1 MWSKIYKYFL
11 ILAIGIGGV
20 SCSDDLPGIESDPV
34 PDSPGTVTIRFS
46 NTRGS
51 RSAASD
57 NAETLIKDLVVA
69 LYPSGADESEK
80 PVVAKRFTGLTDH
93 NSKTVAI
100 HLTEDMVD
108 ELFNGGING
117 AQCRLFALAN
127 IEDNMAEGTTLPEE
141 PTIAEM
147 KDLAVAT
154 SFKTTPIPASFIMAG
169 EGTVTYTAGVN
180 TADPGSASGSADLYR
195 AAAKIMLNLKLPESI
210 NVGSE
215 ESPEIWLP
223 EENGIQAI
231 ISNGVDESVAYPV
244 NPVEDGVQ
252 IPWQPAS
259 DGAYYDGEVS
269 EGRSVRP
276 ITNNGSTAEYPY
288 VMGVPF
294 YTYPNA
300 WEEKPDENHKT
311 TLTLMVPWRKQGE
324 TSWHTYYYQVPVTP
338 TDLPQIVRNYSY
350 NINLNVGML
359 GSLVP
364 EDPMELENLTYQVVN
379 WSDQS
384 IDVNIQD
391 YRYLVVNPNS
401 VSVQNEGEV
410 MIPFYSS
417 HPVDINDIT
426 MTFQRFNF
434 YSDGN
439 GEVVNIEVPQA
450 KLDASETTTDGTT
463 YKMVSYEIVT
473 DPVTNQMSLK
483 INHPLEIWTPVN
495 NAGAEVSLTNRN
507 GTGQNTLTNVT
518 NSIARFVRP
527 TNPEEPFSSYIFK
540 VSIRHK
546 DNPSFSEEI
555 TLTQYPA
562 MYIDAKR
569 NEGGGTNS
577 YDGVTATGNVIV
589 NAGYG
594 TTDATWNTSATLGS
608 MTNALSGSNANP
620 NMYVITV
627 SQLSV
632 GSEYTIGD
640 PRSLFINNNLS
651 GDGALAT
658 PTADGN
664 AAGAYTGN
672 FNNYRT
678 NGTGNNWCRR
688 APALY
693 PNTTQRT
700 LTYYY
705 PTIEDKDEYKNMV
718 APKFRVAS
726 SYGKTTTVNRQSA
739 RRRMATY
746 QEVNCPAGRWRL
758 PTYGELEYIVKLSGS
773 GKIPIL
779 FTPYSSSGTGYWTAQ
794 GVCNVNNDGTIEL
807 TTATTGAVR
816 GIYDEWYWEQYPQYS
831 ISPTGSNYTYT
842 LGDVPRGAQ

>member
-20 SCSDDLPGIESDPV
+20 ACSDDLPGIESDPV

-46 NTRGS
+46 NTRVS

-108 ELFNGGING
+108 KLFNGGING

-127 IEDNMAEGTTLPEE
+127 IEDNIVKGETLPEE

-147 KDLAVAT
+147 KNLAVAT

-259 DGAYYDGEVS
+259 NDAYYDGEVS
-269 EGRSVRP
+269 VGESVRS
-276 ITNNGSTAEYPY
+276 ITNNESAADYPY

-324 TSWHTYYYQVPVTP
+324 ESWHTYYYQVPVTP
-338 TDLPQIVRNYSY
+338 ADLPQIVRNYSY

-439 GEVVNIEVPQA
+439 GEVVNIEVPKT
-450 KLDASETTTDGTT
+450 KLDASETTTDGTA

-495 NAGAEVSLTNRN
+495 NAGAEVSLTNRS
-507 GTGQNTLTNVT
+507 GTGQNSLTNVT

-555 TLTQYPA
+555 TLTQYPG
-562 MYIDAKR
+562 MYIEADR
-569 NEGGGTNS
+569 NEGGSYYTSNTRTSDYGFVFVNPTYTQGSQNNYWTNS
-577 YDGVTATGNVIV
+577 TELGGVMGLTGNNV
-589 NAGYG
+589 
-594 TTDATWNTSATLGS
+594 
-608 MTNALSGSNANP
+608 NP
-620 NMYVITV
+620 NMYVINI

-632 GSEYTIGD
+632 GSDFIIGD
-640 PRSLFINNNLS
+640 PRSNFINNSLDIDGNLV
-651 GDGALAT
+651 
-658 PTADGN
+658 PTADQTTQ
-664 AAGAYTGN
+664 AG
-672 FNNYRT
+672 
-678 NGTGNNWCRR
+678 NWCNE
-688 APALY
+688 ADALY
-693 PNTTQRT
+693 NNSNKRRLQ
-700 LTYYY
+700 YYY
-705 PTIEDKDEYKNMV
+705 PTNEVPATDKAAYMV
-718 APKFRVAS
+718 APKIRIAS
-726 SYGKTTTVNRQSA
+726 SWGVTYHISRVNA
-739 RRRMATY
+739 RRRAATY
-746 QEVNCPAGRWRL
+746 QERGCPAGRWRL
-758 PTYGELEYIVKLSGS
+758 PTLGEFTYITQLSAA
-773 GKIPIL
+773 GKIPTL
-779 FTPYSSSGTGYWTAQ
+779 FTLNNNYLTAQ
-794 GVCNVNNDGTIEL
+794 GVYRVDRNGNVTAQNN
-807 TTATTGAVR
+807 ATTTSIRAV
-816 GIYDEWYWEQYPQYS
+816 YDEWYWENSQYQLTS
-831 ISPTGSNYTYT
+831 GANGGYTYT

>member
-51 RSAASD
+51 RSEASD
-57 NAETLIKDLVVA
+57 NAETLIKDLVLA

-108 ELFNGGING
+108 KLFNGGING

-180 TADPGSASGSADLYR
+180 TADPGSASGNADLYR

-223 EENGIQAI
+223 EQNGIQAI

-252 IPWQPAS
+252 IPWQPAT

-269 EGRSVRP
+269 EGNSVRS

-324 TSWHTYYYQVPVTP
+324 ESWHTYYYQVPVTP

-518 NSIARFVRP
+518 NSIARFIRP

-540 VSIRHK
+540 VTIRHK

-555 TLTQYPA
+555 TLTQYPG
-562 MYIDAKR
+562 MYIEADR
-569 NEGGGTNS
+569 NEGGSYYTSNTGTSDYGFVFVNPTYNQGWQNNYWTNS
-577 YDGVTATGNVIV
+577 T
-589 NAGYG
+589 
-594 TTDATWNTSATLGS
+594 TLGGVHGVAGDNS
-608 MTNALSGSNANP
+608 NP
-620 NMYVITV
+620 NMYVINI
-627 SQLSV
+627 SQLDNTSQ
-632 GSEYTIGD
+632 YIIGD
-640 PRSLFINNNLS
+640 PRMKYTKNDLETAVTQNRTTRYPALTTAVSNATQ
-651 GDGALAT
+651 GA
-658 PTADGN
+658 
-664 AAGAYTGN
+664 
-672 FNNYRT
+672 
-678 NGTGNNWCRR
+678 GTWCVE
-688 APALY
+688 ASALY
-693 PNTTQRT
+693 PLGVTTQRR
-700 LTYYY
+700 LENYY
-705 PTIEDKDEYKNMV
+705 PTIETDETKMMV

-726 SYGKTTTVNRQSA
+726 SYGKTSTLNRDRA
-739 RRRMATY
+739 RQRMATY
-746 QEVNCPAGRWRL
+746 QERYCPAGRWRL
-758 PTYGELEYIVKLSGS
+758 PTYGELQFITSLSS
-773 GKIPIL
+773 VGKIPEL
-779 FTPYSSSGTGYWTAQ
+779 YTTGSTYWTAQ
-794 GVCNVNNDGTIEL
+794 GPCTVNSDGTITL
-807 TTATTGAVR
+807 VTANNNTFGNYYVR
-816 GIYDEWYWEQYPQYS
+816 GVYDEWYWDGFPQYS
-831 ISPTGSNYTYT
+831 LSPNAVSYDFVF
-842 LGDVPRGAQ
+842 GDVPRGAQ

>member
-108 ELFNGGING
+108 KLFNGGING

-127 IEDNMAEGTTLPEE
+127 IEDNMAEGATLPEE

-169 EGTVTYTAGVN
+169 EGTVVYTAGVN

-195 AAAKIMLNLKLPESI
+195 AAAKIMLNLNLPESI

-223 EENGIQAI
+223 EQNGIQAI

-252 IPWQPAS
+252 IPWQPVS
-259 DGAYYDGEVS
+259 DDDYYDGEVS
-269 EGRSVRP
+269 EGRSVRS
-276 ITNNGSTAEYPY
+276 ITNNGSAAEYPY

-311 TLTLMVPWRKQGE
+311 TLTLMVPWRKDGE
-324 TSWHTYYYQVPVTP
+324 ESWHTYYYQVPVTP

-495 NAGAEVSLTNRN
+495 NAGVEVSLTDRN

-555 TLTQYPA
+555 TLTQYPG
-562 MYIDAKR
+562 MYIEADR
-569 NEGGGTNS
+569 NEGGSYYTSNTGTSDYGFVFVNPTYNQGWQNNYWTNS
-577 YDGVTATGNVIV
+577 TTLGGVHGLTGNNV
-589 NAGYG
+589 
-594 TTDATWNTSATLGS
+594 
-608 MTNALSGSNANP
+608 NP
-620 NMYVITV
+620 NMYVINI

-632 GSEYTIGD
+632 GSDYIIGD
-640 PRSLFINNNLS
+640 PRSKFINNSLDIDGNLV
-651 GDGALAT
+651 
-658 PTADGN
+658 PTADQTTQ
-664 AAGAYTGN
+664 AG
-672 FNNYRT
+672 
-678 NGTGNNWCRR
+678 NWCNE
-688 APALY
+688 ADALY
-693 PNTTQRT
+693 NNSNKRRLQ
-700 LTYYY
+700 YYY
-705 PTIEDKDEYKNMV
+705 PTNEVPATDKAAYMV
-718 APKFRVAS
+718 APKIRIAS
-726 SYGKTTTVNRQSA
+726 SWGVTNQISRVNA
-739 RRRMATY
+739 RRRAATY
-746 QEVNCPAGRWRL
+746 QERGCPAGRWRL
-758 PTYGELEYIVKLSGS
+758 PTLGEFTYITQLSAA
-773 GKIPIL
+773 GKIPTL
-779 FTPYSSSGTGYWTAQ
+779 FSLNNNYLTAQ
-794 GVCNVNNDGTIEL
+794 GVYRVDRNGNVTAQNNAT
-807 TTATTGAVR
+807 TTAIRAV
-816 GIYDEWYWEQYPQYS
+816 YDEWYWENSQYQLTS
-831 ISPTGSNYTYT
+831 GANGGYTYT

>member
-20 SCSDDLPGIESDPV
+20 ACSDDLPGIESDPV

-51 RSAASD
+51 RSADSD

-100 HLTEDMVD
+100 HLTEDMV
-108 ELFNGGING
+108 EKLFNGING

-127 IEDNMAEGTTLPEE
+127 IEDNIVKGETLPEE

-169 EGTVTYTAGVN
+169 EGTVAYTAGVN

-223 EENGIQAI
+223 EQTGIQAI

-276 ITNNGSTAEYPY
+276 ITNNGSSADYPF

-311 TLTLMVPWRKQGE
+311 TLTLMVPWRKDGE

-434 YSDGN
+434 YSNGN

-495 NAGAEVSLTNRN
+495 NTGAEVSLTNREE
-507 GTGQNTLTNVT
+507 NTLTTVT

-555 TLTQYPA
+555 TLTQYPG
-562 MYIDAKR
+562 MYIEADR
-569 NEGGGTNS
+569 NEGGSYYTSNTGTSDYGFVFVNPTYNQGLQNNYWTNS
-577 YDGVTATGNVIV
+577 T
-589 NAGYG
+589 
-594 TTDATWNTSATLGS
+594 TLGGVHGVAGDNS
-608 MTNALSGSNANP
+608 NP
-620 NMYVITV
+620 NMYVINI
-627 SQLSV
+627 SQLDNTSQ
-632 GSEYTIGD
+632 YIIGD
-640 PRSLFINNNLS
+640 PRMKYTKNDLVTAVTQNRTTRYPALTTAVSNATQ
-651 GDGALAT
+651 GA
-658 PTADGN
+658 
-664 AAGAYTGN
+664 
-672 FNNYRT
+672 
-678 NGTGNNWCRR
+678 GTWCVE
-688 APALY
+688 ASALY
-693 PNTTQRT
+693 PLGVTTKRR
-700 LTYYY
+700 LENYY
-705 PTIEDKDEYKNMV
+705 PTIETDETKMMV

-726 SYGKTTTVNRQSA
+726 SYGKTNTLNRDRA
-739 RRRMATY
+739 RQRMATY
-746 QEVNCPAGRWRL
+746 QERYCPAGRWRL
-758 PTYGELEYIVKLSGS
+758 PTYGELQFITSLSS
-773 GKIPIL
+773 VGKIPEL
-779 FTPYSSSGTGYWTAQ
+779 YTTGSTYWTAQ
-794 GVCNVNNDGTIEL
+794 GPCTVNSNGTITL
-807 TTATTGAVR
+807 VTANNNTFENYFVR
-816 GIYDEWYWEQYPQYS
+816 GVYDEWYWDGFPQYS
-831 ISPTGSNYTYT
+831 LSPNAVSYDFVF
-842 LGDVPRGAQ
+842 GDVPRGAQ

>member
-51 RSAASD
+51 RSEASD
-57 NAETLIKDLVVA
+57 NAETLIKDLVLA

-108 ELFNGGING
+108 KLFNGGING

-169 EGTVTYTAGVN
+169 EGTVAYTAGVN

-252 IPWQPAS
+252 IPWQPVT
-259 DGAYYDGEVS
+259 DDAYYDGEVS
-269 EGRSVRP
+269 EGSSVRS
-276 ITNNGSTAEYPY
+276 ITNNESATDYPY

-311 TLTLMVPWRKQGE
+311 TLTLMVPWRKDGE

-364 EDPMELENLTYQVVN
+364 EDPMELENLTYKVVN

-450 KLDASETTTDGTT
+450 KLDASETTTDGTS

-495 NAGAEVSLTNRN
+495 NAGAEVSLTNRS

-555 TLTQYPA
+555 TLTQYPG
-562 MYIDAKR
+562 MYIEADR
-569 NEGGGTNS
+569 NEGGSYYTSNTRTSNYGFVFVNPTYTQGSQNNYWTNS
-577 YDGVTATGNVIV
+577 TELGGVMGLTGNNV
-589 NAGYG
+589 
-594 TTDATWNTSATLGS
+594 
-608 MTNALSGSNANP
+608 NP
-620 NMYVITV
+620 NMYVINI

-632 GSEYTIGD
+632 GSDFIIGD
-640 PRSLFINNNLS
+640 PRSNFINNSLDIDGNLV
-651 GDGALAT
+651 
-658 PTADGN
+658 PTADETTQ
-664 AAGAYTGN
+664 AG
-672 FNNYRT
+672 
-678 NGTGNNWCRR
+678 NWCNE
-688 APALY
+688 ADALY
-693 PNTTQRT
+693 NNSNKRRLQ
-700 LTYYY
+700 YYY
-705 PTIEDKDEYKNMV
+705 PTNEVPATDKAAYMV
-718 APKFRVAS
+718 APKIRIAS
-726 SYGKTTTVNRQSA
+726 SWGVTYHISRVNA
-739 RRRMATY
+739 RRRAATY
-746 QEVNCPAGRWRL
+746 QERGCPAGRWRL
-758 PTYGELEYIVKLSGS
+758 PTLGEFTYITQLSAA
-773 GKIPIL
+773 GKIPTL
-779 FTPYSSSGTGYWTAQ
+779 FTLNNNYLTAQ
-794 GVCNVNNDGTIEL
+794 GVYRVDRNGNVTAQNN
-807 TTATTGAVR
+807 ATTTSIRAV
-816 GIYDEWYWEQYPQYS
+816 YDEWYWENSQYQLTS
-831 ISPTGSNYTYT
+831 GANGGYTYT

>member
-20 SCSDDLPGIESDPV
+20 ACSDDLPGIESDPV

-51 RSAASD
+51 RSADSD

-100 HLTEDMVD
+100 HLTEDMV
-108 ELFNGGING
+108 EKLFNGING

-127 IEDNMAEGTTLPEE
+127 IEDNIVKGETLPEE

-169 EGTVTYTAGVN
+169 EGTVAYTAGVN

-223 EENGIQAI
+223 EQNGIQAI

-276 ITNNGSTAEYPY
+276 ITNNGSSADYPF

-311 TLTLMVPWRKQGE
+311 TLTLMVPWRKDGE

-434 YSDGN
+434 YSNGN

-495 NAGAEVSLTNRN
+495 NTGAEVSLTNREE
-507 GTGQNTLTNVT
+507 NTLTTVT

-555 TLTQYPA
+555 TLTQYPG
-562 MYIDAKR
+562 MYIEADR
-569 NEGGGTNS
+569 NEGGSYYTSNTGTSDYGFVFVNPTYNQGLQNNYWTNS
-577 YDGVTATGNVIV
+577 T
-589 NAGYG
+589 
-594 TTDATWNTSATLGS
+594 TLGGVHGVAGDNS
-608 MTNALSGSNANP
+608 NP
-620 NMYVITV
+620 NMYVINI
-627 SQLSV
+627 SQLDNTSQ
-632 GSEYTIGD
+632 YIIGD
-640 PRSLFINNNLS
+640 PRMKYTKNDLVTAVTQNRTTRYPALTTAVSNATQ
-651 GDGALAT
+651 GA
-658 PTADGN
+658 
-664 AAGAYTGN
+664 
-672 FNNYRT
+672 
-678 NGTGNNWCRR
+678 GTWCVE
-688 APALY
+688 ASALY
-693 PNTTQRT
+693 PLGVTTKRR
-700 LTYYY
+700 LENYY
-705 PTIEDKDEYKNMV
+705 PTIETDETKMMV

-726 SYGKTTTVNRQSA
+726 SYGKTNTLNRDRA
-739 RRRMATY
+739 RQRMATY
-746 QEVNCPAGRWRL
+746 QERYCPAGRWRL
-758 PTYGELEYIVKLSGS
+758 PTYGELQFITSLSS
-773 GKIPIL
+773 VGKIPEL
-779 FTPYSSSGTGYWTAQ
+779 YTTGSTYWTAQ
-794 GVCNVNNDGTIEL
+794 GPCTVNSNGTITL
-807 TTATTGAVR
+807 VTANNNTFENYFVR
-816 GIYDEWYWEQYPQYS
+816 GVYDEWYWDGFPQYS
-831 ISPTGSNYTYT
+831 LSPNAVSYDFVF
-842 LGDVPRGAQ
+842 GDVPRGAQ

>member
-20 SCSDDLPGIESDPV
+20 ACSDDLPGIESDPV

-69 LYPSGADESEK
+69 LYPSGADEGEK

-108 ELFNGGING
+108 KLFNGGING
-117 AQCRLFALAN
+117 TQCRLFALAN
-127 IEDNMAEGTTLPEE
+127 IEDNVAEGTTLPEE

-154 SFKTTPIPASFIMAG
+154 LFKTTPIPASFIMAG
-169 EGTVTYTAGVN
+169 EGTVAYTAGVN

-195 AAAKIMLNLKLPESI
+195 AAAKIMLNLNLPESI

-223 EENGIQAI
+223 EQNGIQAI

-252 IPWQPAS
+252 IPWQPAT

-269 EGRSVRP
+269 EGNSVRS

-338 TDLPQIVRNYSY
+338 TDLPKIVRNYSY

-439 GEVVNIEVPQA
+439 GEVVNIDVPKT

-540 VSIRHK
+540 VTIRHK

-555 TLTQYPA
+555 TLTQYPG
-562 MYIDAKR
+562 MYIEADR
-569 NEGGGTNS
+569 NAGGSYYTSNTGTSNYGFVFVNPTYTQGSQNNYWTNSTELGGVQGLTGTN
-577 YDGVTATGNVIV
+577 V
-589 NAGYG
+589 
-594 TTDATWNTSATLGS
+594 
-608 MTNALSGSNANP
+608 NP
-620 NMYVITV
+620 NMYVINI

-632 GSEYTIGD
+632 GSDFIIGD
-640 PRSLFINNNLS
+640 PRSKFINNSLSVNGNLV
-651 GDGALAT
+651 
-658 PTADGN
+658 PTADE
-664 AAGAYTGN
+664 ASQAG
-672 FNNYRT
+672 
-678 NGTGNNWCRR
+678 NWCNE
-688 APALY
+688 ADALY
-693 PNTTQRT
+693 NNSNKRRLQ
-700 LTYYY
+700 YYY
-705 PTIEDKDEYKNMV
+705 PTNEVLATDKAAYMV
-718 APKFRVAS
+718 APKIRVAS
-726 SYGKTTTVNRQSA
+726 SWGVTRSISRVNA
-739 RRRMATY
+739 RRRAATY
-746 QEVNCPAGRWRL
+746 QERGCPAGRWRL
-758 PTYGELEYIVKLSGS
+758 PTLGEFTYITQLSAA
-773 GKIPIL
+773 GKIPTL
-779 FTPYSSSGTGYWTAQ
+779 FSLNTNYLTAQ
-794 GVCNVNNDGTIEL
+794 GVYRVDRYGNVTAQNNAT
-807 TTATTGAVR
+807 TTAIRAV
-816 GIYDEWYWEQYPQYS
+816 YDEWYWENSQYQLTS
-831 ISPTGSNYTYT
+831 GANGGYTYT

>member
-20 SCSDDLPGIESDPV
+20 ACSDDLPGIESDPV

-51 RSAASD
+51 RSADSD
-57 NAETLIKDLVVA
+57 NAETLIKDLVLA

-108 ELFNGGING
+108 KLFNGGING

-180 TADPGSASGSADLYR
+180 TADPGSASGNADLYR

-252 IPWQPAS
+252 IPWQPAT

-269 EGRSVRP
+269 EGNSVRS

-324 TSWHTYYYQVPVTP
+324 ESWHTYYYQVPVTP

-495 NAGAEVSLTNRN
+495 NAGAEVSLTNRS

-555 TLTQYPA
+555 TLTQYPG
-562 MYIDAKR
+562 MYIEADR
-569 NEGGGTNS
+569 NEGGSYYTSNTRTSNYGFVFVNPTYTQGSQNNYWTNS
-577 YDGVTATGNVIV
+577 TELGGVMGLTGNNV
-589 NAGYG
+589 
-594 TTDATWNTSATLGS
+594 
-608 MTNALSGSNANP
+608 NP
-620 NMYVITV
+620 NMYVINI

-632 GSEYTIGD
+632 GSDFIIGD
-640 PRSLFINNNLS
+640 PRSNFINNSLDIDGNLV
-651 GDGALAT
+651 
-658 PTADGN
+658 PTADETTQ
-664 AAGAYTGN
+664 AG
-672 FNNYRT
+672 
-678 NGTGNNWCRR
+678 NWCNE
-688 APALY
+688 ADALY
-693 PNTTQRT
+693 NNSNKRRLQ
-700 LTYYY
+700 YYY
-705 PTIEDKDEYKNMV
+705 PTNEVPATDKAAYMV
-718 APKFRVAS
+718 APKIRIAS
-726 SYGKTTTVNRQSA
+726 SWGVTYHISRVNA
-739 RRRMATY
+739 RRRAATY
-746 QEVNCPAGRWRL
+746 QERGCPAGRWRL
-758 PTYGELEYIVKLSGS
+758 PTLGEFTYITQLSAA
-773 GKIPIL
+773 GKIPTL
-779 FTPYSSSGTGYWTAQ
+779 FTLNNNSLTAQ
-794 GVCNVNNDGTIEL
+794 GVYRVDRNGNVTAQNN
-807 TTATTGAVR
+807 ATTTSIRAV
-816 GIYDEWYWEQYPQYS
+816 YDEWYWENSQYQLTS
-831 ISPTGSNYTYT
+831 GANGGYTYT

>member
-20 SCSDDLPGIESDPV
+20 ACSDDLPGIESDPV

-108 ELFNGGING
+108 KLFNGGING

-169 EGTVTYTAGVN
+169 EGTVAYTAGVN

-195 AAAKIMLNLKLPESI
+195 AAAKIMLNLNLPESI

-223 EENGIQAI
+223 EQTGIQAI

-252 IPWQPAS
+252 IPWQPAT
-259 DGAYYDGEVS
+259 DDAYYDGEVS
-269 EGRSVRP
+269 EGNSVRS

-311 TLTLMVPWRKQGE
+311 TLTLMVPWRKEGE

-540 VSIRHK
+540 VTIRHK

-555 TLTQYPA
+555 TLTQYPG
-562 MYIDAKR
+562 MYIEADR
-569 NEGGGTNS
+569 NDGGS
-577 YDGVTATGNVIV
+577 YYTSNT
-589 NAGYG
+589 G
-594 TTDATWNTSATLGS
+594 TTDYGFVFVNPTYNQGWQNNYWTNSTTLGGVHGL
-608 MTNALSGSNANP
+608 TGNNVNP
-620 NMYVITV
+620 NMYVINI

-632 GSEYTIGD
+632 GSDYIIGD
-640 PRSLFINNNLS
+640 PRSKFINNSLDIDGNLV
-651 GDGALAT
+651 
-658 PTADGN
+658 PTADQTTQ
-664 AAGAYTGN
+664 AG
-672 FNNYRT
+672 
-678 NGTGNNWCRR
+678 NWCNE
-688 APALY
+688 ADALY
-693 PNTTQRT
+693 NNSNKRRLQ
-700 LTYYY
+700 YYY
-705 PTIEDKDEYKNMV
+705 PTNEVPATDKAAYMV
-718 APKFRVAS
+718 APKIRIAS
-726 SYGKTTTVNRQSA
+726 SWGVTNQISRVNA
-739 RRRMATY
+739 RRRAATY
-746 QEVNCPAGRWRL
+746 QERGCPAGRWRL
-758 PTYGELEYIVKLSGS
+758 PTLGEFTYITQLSAA
-773 GKIPIL
+773 GKIPTL
-779 FTPYSSSGTGYWTAQ
+779 FSLNNNYLTAQ
-794 GVCNVNNDGTIEL
+794 GVYRVDRNGNVTAQNNAT
-807 TTATTGAVR
+807 TTAIRAV
-816 GIYDEWYWEQYPQYS
+816 YDEWYWENSQYQLTS
-831 ISPTGSNYTYT
+831 GANGGYTYT

>member
-20 SCSDDLPGIESDPV
+20 ACSDDLPGIESDPV

-108 ELFNGGING
+108 KLFNGGING

-127 IEDNMAEGTTLPEE
+127 IEDNMAEGATLPEE

-169 EGTVTYTAGVN
+169 EGTVAYTAGVN

-195 AAAKIMLNLKLPESI
+195 AAAKIMLNLKLPASI

-252 IPWQPAS
+252 IPWQPVT
-259 DGAYYDGEVS
+259 DDAYYDGEVS
-269 EGRSVRP
+269 EGNSVRS

-324 TSWHTYYYQVPVTP
+324 ESWHTYYYQVPVTP

-495 NAGAEVSLTNRN
+495 NAGAEVSLTNRS

-555 TLTQYPA
+555 TLTQYPG
-562 MYIDAKR
+562 MYIEADR
-569 NEGGGTNS
+569 NEGGSYYTSNTGTSDYGFVFVNPTYNQGTQNNYWTNS
-577 YDGVTATGNVIV
+577 TTLGGVHGLTGNNV
-589 NAGYG
+589 
-594 TTDATWNTSATLGS
+594 
-608 MTNALSGSNANP
+608 NP
-620 NMYVITV
+620 NMYVINI

-632 GSEYTIGD
+632 GSDYIIGD
-640 PRSLFINNNLS
+640 PRSKFINNSLDIDGNLV
-651 GDGALAT
+651 
-658 PTADGN
+658 PTADQTTQ
-664 AAGAYTGN
+664 AG
-672 FNNYRT
+672 
-678 NGTGNNWCRR
+678 NWCNE
-688 APALY
+688 ADALY
-693 PNTTQRT
+693 NNSNKRRLQ
-700 LTYYY
+700 YYY
-705 PTIEDKDEYKNMV
+705 PTNEVPATDKAAYMV
-718 APKFRVAS
+718 APKIRIAS
-726 SYGKTTTVNRQSA
+726 SWGVTNQISRVNA
-739 RRRMATY
+739 RRRAATY
-746 QEVNCPAGRWRL
+746 QERGCPAGRWRL
-758 PTYGELEYIVKLSGS
+758 PTLGEFTYITQLSAA
-773 GKIPIL
+773 GKIPTL
-779 FTPYSSSGTGYWTAQ
+779 FTLNNNYLTAQ
-794 GVCNVNNDGTIEL
+794 GVYRVDRNGNVTAQNN
-807 TTATTGAVR
+807 ATTTSIRAV
-816 GIYDEWYWEQYPQYS
+816 YDEWYWENSQYQLTS
-831 ISPTGSNYTYT
+831 GANGGYTYT

>member
-20 SCSDDLPGIESDPV
+20 ACSDDLPGIESDPV

-51 RSAASD
+51 RSADSD

-108 ELFNGGING
+108 KLFNGING

-127 IEDNMAEGTTLPEE
+127 IEDNIVKGETLPEE

-147 KDLAVAT
+147 KNLAVAT

-252 IPWQPAS
+252 IPWQPVT
-259 DGAYYDGEVS
+259 DDAYYDGEVS
-269 EGRSVRP
+269 EGSSVRS
-276 ITNNGSTAEYPY
+276 ITNNESATDYPY

-311 TLTLMVPWRKQGE
+311 TLTLMVPWRKDGE

-439 GEVVNIEVPQA
+439 GEVVNIEVPKT
-450 KLDASETTTDGTT
+450 KLDASETTTDGTA

-507 GTGQNTLTNVT
+507 GTGQNTLANVT

-555 TLTQYPA
+555 TLTQYPG
-562 MYIDAKR
+562 MYIEADR
-569 NEGGGTNS
+569 NEGGSYYTSNTRTSDYGFVFVNPTYTQGSQNNYWTNS
-577 YDGVTATGNVIV
+577 TELGGVMGLTGNNV
-589 NAGYG
+589 
-594 TTDATWNTSATLGS
+594 
-608 MTNALSGSNANP
+608 NP
-620 NMYVITV
+620 NMYVINI

-632 GSEYTIGD
+632 GSDFIIGD
-640 PRSLFINNNLS
+640 PRSNFINNSLDIDGNLV
-651 GDGALAT
+651 
-658 PTADGN
+658 PTADETTQ
-664 AAGAYTGN
+664 AG
-672 FNNYRT
+672 
-678 NGTGNNWCRR
+678 NWCNE
-688 APALY
+688 ADALY
-693 PNTTQRT
+693 NNSNKRRLQ
-700 LTYYY
+700 YYY
-705 PTIEDKDEYKNMV
+705 PTNEVPATDKAAYMV
-718 APKFRVAS
+718 APKIRIAS
-726 SYGKTTTVNRQSA
+726 SWGVTYHISRVNA
-739 RRRMATY
+739 RRRAATY
-746 QEVNCPAGRWRL
+746 QERGCPAGRWRL
-758 PTYGELEYIVKLSGS
+758 PTLGEFTYITQLSAA
-773 GKIPIL
+773 GKIPTL
-779 FTPYSSSGTGYWTAQ
+779 FTLNNNYLTAQ
-794 GVCNVNNDGTIEL
+794 GVYRVDRNGNVTAQNN
-807 TTATTGAVR
+807 ATTTSIRAV
-816 GIYDEWYWEQYPQYS
+816 YDEWYWENSQYQLTS
-831 ISPTGSNYTYT
+831 GANGGYTYT

>member
-20 SCSDDLPGIESDPV
+20 ACSDDLPGIESDPV

-69 LYPSGADESEK
+69 LYPSGADEGEK

-195 AAAKIMLNLKLPESI
+195 AAAKIMLNLNLPESI

-223 EENGIQAI
+223 EQNGIQAI

-324 TSWHTYYYQVPVTP
+324 ESWHTYYYQVPVTP

-495 NAGAEVSLTNRN
+495 NAGAEVSLTNRS
-507 GTGQNTLTNVT
+507 GTGQNSLTNVT

-555 TLTQYPA
+555 TLTQYPG
-562 MYIDAKR
+562 MYIEADR
-569 NEGGGTNS
+569 NEGGSYYTSNTRTSNYGFVFVNPTYTQGSQNNYWTNS
-577 YDGVTATGNVIV
+577 TELGGVMGLTGNNV
-589 NAGYG
+589 
-594 TTDATWNTSATLGS
+594 
-608 MTNALSGSNANP
+608 NP
-620 NMYVITV
+620 NMYVINI

-632 GSEYTIGD
+632 GSDFIIGD
-640 PRSLFINNNLS
+640 PRSNFINNSLDIDGNLV
-651 GDGALAT
+651 
-658 PTADGN
+658 PTADQTTQ
-664 AAGAYTGN
+664 AG
-672 FNNYRT
+672 
-678 NGTGNNWCRR
+678 NWCNE
-688 APALY
+688 ADALY
-693 PNTTQRT
+693 NNSNKRRLQ
-700 LTYYY
+700 YYY
-705 PTIEDKDEYKNMV
+705 PTNEVPATDKAAYMV
-718 APKFRVAS
+718 APKIRIAS
-726 SYGKTTTVNRQSA
+726 SWGVTYHISRVNA
-739 RRRMATY
+739 RRRAATY
-746 QEVNCPAGRWRL
+746 QERGCPAGRWRL
-758 PTYGELEYIVKLSGS
+758 PTLGEFTYITQLSAA
-773 GKIPIL
+773 GKIPTL
-779 FTPYSSSGTGYWTAQ
+779 FTLNNNYLTAQ
-794 GVCNVNNDGTIEL
+794 GVYRVDRNGNVTAQNN
-807 TTATTGAVR
+807 ATTTSIRAV
-816 GIYDEWYWEQYPQYS
+816 YDEWYWENSQYQLTS
-831 ISPTGSNYTYT
+831 GANGGYTYT

>member
-20 SCSDDLPGIESDPV
+20 ACSDDLPGIESDPV

-195 AAAKIMLNLKLPESI
+195 AAAKIMLNLKLPENI

-259 DGAYYDGEVS
+259 DDAYYDGEVS
-269 EGRSVRP
+269 EGNSVRP

-311 TLTLMVPWRKQGE
+311 TLTLMVPWRKEGE

-495 NAGAEVSLTNRN
+495 NAGAEVSLTNRS
-507 GTGQNTLTNVT
+507 GTGQNSLTNVT

-555 TLTQYPA
+555 TLTQYPG
-562 MYIDAKR
+562 MYIEADR
-569 NEGGGTNS
+569 NEGGSYYTSNTRTSNYGFVFVNPTYTQGSQNNYWTNS
-577 YDGVTATGNVIV
+577 TELGGVMGLTGNNV
-589 NAGYG
+589 
-594 TTDATWNTSATLGS
+594 
-608 MTNALSGSNANP
+608 NP
-620 NMYVITV
+620 NMYVINI

-632 GSEYTIGD
+632 GSDFIIGD
-640 PRSLFINNNLS
+640 PRSNFINNSLDIDGNLV
-651 GDGALAT
+651 
-658 PTADGN
+658 PTADETTQ
-664 AAGAYTGN
+664 AG
-672 FNNYRT
+672 
-678 NGTGNNWCRR
+678 NWCNE
-688 APALY
+688 ADALY
-693 PNTTQRT
+693 NNSNKRRLQ
-700 LTYYY
+700 YYY
-705 PTIEDKDEYKNMV
+705 PTNEVPATDKTAYMV
-718 APKFRVAS
+718 APKIRIAS
-726 SYGKTTTVNRQSA
+726 SWGVTYHISRVNA
-739 RRRMATY
+739 RRRAATY
-746 QEVNCPAGRWRL
+746 QERGCPAGRWRL
-758 PTYGELEYIVKLSGS
+758 PTLGEFTYITQLSAA
-773 GKIPIL
+773 GKIPTL
-779 FTPYSSSGTGYWTAQ
+779 FTLNNNYLTAQ
-794 GVCNVNNDGTIEL
+794 GVYRVDRNGNVTAQNN
-807 TTATTGAVR
+807 ATTTSIRAV
-816 GIYDEWYWEQYPQYS
+816 YDEWYWENSQYQLTS
-831 ISPTGSNYTYT
+831 GANGGYTYT